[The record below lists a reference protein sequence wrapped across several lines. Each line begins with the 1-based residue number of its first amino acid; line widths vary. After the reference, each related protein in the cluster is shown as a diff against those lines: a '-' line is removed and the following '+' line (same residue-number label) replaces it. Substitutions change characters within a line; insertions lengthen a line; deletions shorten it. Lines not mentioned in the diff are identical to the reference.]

1 MIHEIQ
7 SSGLDPKYIAIVISS
22 IIAVL
27 GWLFS
32 SYINTRTF
40 KRNEVSKLKD
50 KIAGLSESFFDS
62 LEETI
67 KSRNIKETDLDDL
80 IAGKLSIIELHLK
93 HLKKK
98 IDIELLP
105 DEHLFIIRNDPYDYL
120 NSINSDYRKKL
131 SELKFNTLELI
142 EENYTEWY
150 FKNSSNYKAKLKT
163 LNLLSRKKS

>member
-1 MIHEIQ
+1 MIHETP

-22 IIAVL
+22 VIAVL

-50 KIAGLSESFFDS
+50 KIAGLSEAFFDS
-62 LEETI
+62 LEEKI

-80 IAGKLSIIELHLK
+80 IAGKLSVIELHLK

-105 DEHLFIIRNDPYDYL
+105 DAHILIIRNDPYDYL
-120 NSINSDYRKKL
+120 NSINGDYRKKL

-150 FKNSSNYKAKLKT
+150 FKNSSSYKTKFKMR
-163 LNLLSRKKS
+163 NLFSRKKS